1 MSTAQTSVKSSGFV
15 KPSIGKIARAGL
27 TAGVIAA
34 VINTVVWFIGN
45 AIDTMSIL
53 LPATPI
59 ASLIGVAAGGV
70 LYTILSRFTSR
81 ANTIFTVIAVI
92 FLILQI
98 FPPIGAMSAPPMAGM
113 PLFNLATVV
122 ATEIM
127 HLVAGVLAIVFYTRT
142 SAA

>member
-1 MSTAQTSVKSSGFV
+1 MPTAQTSVKSSGFI

-27 TAGVIAA
+27 TAGAIAA
-34 VINTVVWFIGN
+34 VINTVIWFIGN
-45 AIDTMSIL
+45 AVDTMSIP

-70 LYTILSRFTSR
+70 VYAVLSRITSR
-81 ANTIFTVIAVI
+81 VNTIFTVIAVI

-98 FPPIGAMSAPPMAGM
+98 FAPIGAMSAPLPGM
-113 PLFNLATVV
+113 PLFNVATVV

-142 SAA
+142 NAA

>member
-27 TAGVIAA
+27 TAGLIAA
-34 VINTVVWFIGN
+34 VINTLVWFIGN
-45 AIDTMSIL
+45 AIDTLSIP
-53 LPATPI
+53 LPMTPI
-59 ASLIGVAAGGV
+59 SSLIGVAAGGV
-70 LYTILSRFTSR
+70 LYAILSRFTSH
-81 ANTIFTVIAVI
+81 ANTIFIVIAVI

-98 FPPIGAMSAPPMAGM
+98 FPPIGAMSTPVMPGF

-122 ATEIM
+122 AAEIM